1 MADRELAS
9 CRGSRTGE
17 ACTGKSETGNNNRR
31 HNPTD
36 TSGEG
41 IQMNTRTLGI
51 DEIRETNIH

>member
-9 CRGSRTGE
+9 CRGSMSGE
-17 ACTGKSETGNNNRR
+17 ACAGKSETANNNRR
-31 HNPTD
+31 HSPTD
-36 TSGEG
+36 TSSDG

>member
-9 CRGSRTGE
+9 CRGSRVGE

-31 HNPTD
+31 HSPTD
-36 TSGEG
+36 TSGEE
-41 IQMNTRTLGI
+41 IQLNTRTLGI

>member
-9 CRGSRTGE
+9 CRGSRAGE
-17 ACTGKSETGNNNRR
+17 ACTGKSETENNNRPR
-31 HNPTD
+31 SPTD
-36 TSGEG
+36 TSGDG

>member
-9 CRGSRTGE
+9 CRDSRAGE

-31 HNPTD
+31 HSPTD

-41 IQMNTRTLGI
+41 IQLNTRTLGI

>member
-9 CRGSRTGE
+9 CRGSGVGE

-31 HNPTD
+31 HRPTD
-36 TSGEG
+36 TGGEG
-41 IQMNTRTLGI
+41 IQLNTRTLGI

>member
-9 CRGSRTGE
+9 CRGSRAGE

-31 HNPTD
+31 HSPAD
-36 TSGEG
+36 TSSEG
-41 IQMNTRTLGI
+41 IQLNTRTLGI

>member
-9 CRGSRTGE
+9 CRGSMAGE

-31 HNPTD
+31 HSPTD
-36 TSGEG
+36 TSGDG
-41 IQMNTRTLGI
+41 IQMNTMTLGI

>member
-9 CRGSRTGE
+9 CRGSRAGE
-17 ACTGKSETGNNNRR
+17 ACTGKSVAGNNNYR
-31 HNPTD
+31 HSPAD